1 MCDQHAARNNAV
13 IRTLRAFNL
22 AEDQGKGV
30 DPIEDLMRDEL
41 LERPTFDTTD
51 TSVTVSLPVLSG
63 TRPEERAWIRE
74 VETPGATPPQACD

>member
-1 MCDQHAARNNAV
+1 MRDQHAVRNNAV

-30 DPIEDLMRDEL
+30 DLIEDLMRDEL